1 MAASGPIDQHTL
13 ETLKK
18 AGTGMV
24 VDALA
29 ISGVKGGIMGIRP
42 ARGSEDHRIAG
53 PAVTVLFAPNRP
65 DTPPLNN
72 YQVIR
77 QSPAG
82 SILVIDGKGLDGHC
96 TGDNQGLCAKKQG
109 LSGVVVFGGARDIAG
124 YRKIGMPLYCTS
136 PATRDNPSDYRLTAC
151 NVPIEIGGV
160 RIEPG
165 DIIVGDEDGVVA
177 IPAGFL
183 EQVMKNLATIQT
195 VETDLSAAIENNAPL
210 EDLGAIIARKKPKQQ

>member
-1 MAASGPIDQHTL
+1 MAALRPSDQQVL

-29 ISGVKGGIMGIRP
+29 ISGIKGGIMGIRP
-42 ARGSEDHRIAG
+42 ARGSEDYRVAG

-65 DTPPLNN
+65 DTPSLNN

-77 QSPAG
+77 QSTPG
-82 SILVIDGKGLDGHC
+82 SILVIDGKGLDGHY

-136 PATRDNPSDYRLTAC
+136 PATRDKPGEYRLTAC
-151 NVPIEIGGV
+151 NVPVEIGGV
-160 RIEPG
+160 SIAPG
-165 DIIVGDEDGVVA
+165 DIMVCDEDGVVA
-177 IPAGFL
+177 VPVGFV
-183 EQVMKNLATIQT
+183 EQVMKNLNIIQT
-195 VETDLSAAIENNAPL
+195 VETDLSAAIETGAPL
-210 EDLGAIIARKKPKQQ
+210 EDLRAIIARKQ